1 MSFGDW
7 ELFKMVI
14 LTLRESEL
22 AAEEDDFITRNVR
35 FGTGPLA
42 LEVPSGGSI
51 HLAEDTPLSSLPSD
65 ASGSKKATFRVDS
78 PTLTEIT

>member
-14 LTLRESEL
+14 LNLRESEL
-22 AAEEDDFITRNVR
+22 NAEEREFITRNVR
-35 FGTGPLA
+35 FDVGLA
-42 LEVPSGGSI
+42 LDVPSGGS
-51 HLAEDTPLSSLPSD
+51 LNLDDNVTPLSSLPSD
-65 ASGSKKATFRVDS
+65 ASSRRLTNVES